1 MIKSVGAYYRR
12 FVMKVTLHLDGKR
25 IGMNDYVQEVLGRV
39 VVSVVGT
46 LKGLPE
52 DWETAE
58 LVVKR

>member
-1 MIKSVGAYYRR
+1 
-12 FVMKVTLHLDGKR
+12 MKVTLELDGKR

-52 DWETAE
+52 DWDEAE
-58 LVVKR
+58 LTVER